1 MFSMLQPGQNVGP
14 YRLLFPLG
22 KGGMGEVWAAQRGDG
37 SKTVALKLV
46 SLPSMDSRHAGL
58 FADEA
63 RLAVTLQHPAI
74 VRTFEVGVDGNYC
87 FLAMELVRGPSL
99 GALLQRLSKRRRV
112 LEPAVVARI
121 GLAVATGLDYAHRLE
136 RDGQP
141 LQLVHR
147 DVSPQNILIDERGRA
162 LLTDFG
168 IARSSGQLHTTVVGG
183 VLGKPAYMAPE
194 QVLADEVDART
205 DLFALGV
212 VLYEAACTR
221 RLFARPTRAAS
232 LSAVVRYAPI
242 GLNRLDPTV
251 PAALSAIIMRLI
263 EKSPTRRFQTAA
275 ELALALH
282 PVAEE
287 LAKPE
292 RAAASLQRTISGEF
306 PEGAFLVEGKGHS
319 SGSPSASPRETV
331 PADQWPTMIDG
342 EPIAAEEA
350 PGTLIE
356 PTAVERSE
364 GRARPPQPQ
373 ASTTG
378 RNWTAII
385 VASVLSASAS
395 ALVLRMGAEKK
406 VEQASVMAPSAAVT
420 PPGVPAIVAP
430 PPTPIAPAAVP
441 GVTGRAAPEGLSGA
455 IAPAGA
461 DALSEANT
469 PAGKASPP
477 ASTTPAPEAAAALP
491 SSAPDSVRACRSSF
505 NLDCLAVALWARDRG
520 QVAEHDEIL
529 ARGCAQ
535 RFKAACAA
543 AGNAAM
549 ASARVDEAGSFWAKA
564 CDLDD
569 APSCAQVSS
578 VYSTKGPK
586 REALR
591 LAGHGCLDLHDGN
604 SCSWAAGFAE
614 DDPVKGLKY
623 AVKGCDL
630 DNAVSCNWARRYSA
644 EQEMPQRAEA
654 FARKACELGER
665 SACP

>member
-1 MFSMLQPGQNVGP
+1 
-14 YRLLFPLG
+14 
-22 KGGMGEVWAAQRGDG
+22 
-37 SKTVALKLV
+37 
-46 SLPSMDSRHAGL
+46 
-58 FADEA
+58 
-63 RLAVTLQHPAI
+63 
-74 VRTFEVGVDGNYC
+74 
-87 FLAMELVRGPSL
+87 
-99 GALLQRLSKRRRV
+99 
-112 LEPAVVARI
+112 VARI
-121 GLAVATGLDYAHRLE
+121 GLAVATGLDYAHGLE

-263 EKSPTRRFQTAA
+263 EKSPARRFQTAA

-292 RAAASLQRTISGEF
+292 RAATSLQRAISGEF

-319 SGSPSASPRETV
+319 SGSPSASPRETL

-356 PTAVERSE
+356 PTAVERTE
-364 GRARPPQPQ
+364 ARGRAPQPK
-373 ASTTG
+373 ATTTS
-378 RNWTAII
+378 RNWTAVI
-385 VASVLSASAS
+385 VASVLSAS
-395 ALVLRMGAEKK
+395 LR
-406 VEQASVMAPSAAVT
+406 
-420 PPGVPAIVAP
+420 
-430 PPTPIAPAAVP
+430 
-441 GVTGRAAPEGLSGA
+441 
-455 IAPAGA
+455 AGA
-461 DALSEANT
+461 AGQPRRRGRDRDPACGPSVALR
-469 PAGKASPP
+469 AGP
-477 ASTTPAPEAAAALP
+477 ASLLHRRRRRSPGKSRGAAAAP
-491 SSAPDSVRACRSSF
+491 DVSGAPIGEAIPPAPTTPEPATARPTSAPDSVGACRSNF

-520 QVAEHDEIL
+520 QLAEHDEIL

-564 CDLDD
+564 CELDD

-604 SCSWAAGFAE
+604 SCGWAAGFAE
-614 DDPVKGLKY
+614 GDPVKGLKF
-623 AVKGCDL
+623 AIKGCDL

-644 EQEMPQRAEA
+644 EQEQPQRAEA

>member
-37 SKTVALKLV
+37 SKAIALKLV

-74 VRTFEVGVDGNYC
+74 VRTFEVGVDRDFC

-121 GLAVATGLDYAHRLE
+121 GLAVATGLDYAHGLE

-263 EKSPTRRFQTAA
+263 EKSPARRFQTAA

-292 RAAASLQRTISGEF
+292 RAATSLQRAISGEF

-319 SGSPSASPRETV
+319 SGSPSASPRETL

-356 PTAVERSE
+356 PTAVERTE
-364 GRARPPQPQ
+364 ARGRAPQPK
-373 ASTTG
+373 ATTTS

-385 VASVLSASAS
+385 VASVLSATAS
-395 ALVLRMGAEKK
+395 ALVLRVGAEKK
-406 VEQASVMAPSAAVT
+406 GEEAIAILPSSSAAPSVAPAQ
-420 PPGVPAIVAP
+420 VPAIAASP
-430 PPTPIAPAAVP
+430 PPTSIAPATVP
-441 GVTGRAAPEGLSGA
+441 VATAAAPDVSGA
-455 IAPAGA
+455 PIG
-461 DALSEANT
+461 EAI
-469 PAGKASPP
+469 PP
-477 ASTTPAPEAAAALP
+477 APTTPEPATARPT
-491 SSAPDSVRACRSSF
+491 SAPDSVGACRSNF

-520 QVAEHDEIL
+520 QLAEHDEIL

-564 CDLDD
+564 CELDD

-604 SCSWAAGFAE
+604 SCGWAAGFAE
-614 DDPVKGLKY
+614 GDPVKGLKF

-644 EQEMPQRAEA
+644 EQEQPQRAEA